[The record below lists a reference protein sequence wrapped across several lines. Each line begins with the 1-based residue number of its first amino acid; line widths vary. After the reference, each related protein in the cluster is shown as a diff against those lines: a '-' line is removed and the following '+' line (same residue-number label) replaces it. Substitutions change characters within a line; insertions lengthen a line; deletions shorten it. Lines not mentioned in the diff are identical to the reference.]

1 VIIKQSILFLLNST
15 ALLLISLPVSAEA
28 VQHNLKVDGITCPF
42 CVATSA
48 KALKKIEGVN
58 KVDADI
64 KNGIIKVCA
73 DQSSDLNDDKLSQ
86 LFIDK
91 GFTYRGKESLNECN
105 I

>member
-1 VIIKQSILFLLNST
+1 MKLKICKP
-15 ALLLISLPVSAEA
+15 LLLYSIAIIIFSQAVSAEST
-28 VQHNLKVDGITCPF
+28 QHNLKVDGITCPF

-48 KALKKIEGVN
+48 KALKKIDGVG

-73 DQSSDLNDDKLSQ
+73 DPSTELDDEKLTQ

-91 GFTYRGKESLNECN
+91 GFTYRGKETQNSCQ